1 MTSIRIV
8 VLSFAAVLAIGLF
21 ASSASAEAPEYGRC
35 VKTAGGKFKNSTC
48 TVASVPGEE
57 KYEWFPGAV
66 KNKFRTKLKVSTFVT
81 FETTA
86 GTKLVCHEATGE
98 GEITGAKS
106 TTGSYVFSGC
116 ETSKLQCQSEGG
128 EPGTLIGNTLNGLL
142 GIEVEA
148 ANPANN
154 SIAEDLFPAEA
165 GGLFVEFTCSGLSV
179 VARGSVLNP
188 TTENTMTESTTLKW
202 SAAKG
207 KQKPEKFV
215 GGPTAVC
222 EVSLNGGAFQQCG
235 GTLTMVL
242 TLEEKLEI
250 NTVV

>member
-1 MTSIRIV
+1 MTGPRIV
-8 VLSFAAVLAIGLF
+8 GLSFAAVLAIGVF

-35 VKTAGGKFKNSTC
+35 VKTTGGKFKNAKC

-57 KYEWFPGAV
+57 KYEWFPGVV
-66 KNKFRTKLKVSTFVT
+66 KNKFTTNLKVGTLVT
-81 FETTA
+81 FETA
-86 GTKLVCHEATGE
+86 GGSKLTCTGATGE

-116 ETSKLQCQSEGG
+116 ETAKLKCESEGG
-128 EPGTLIGNTLNGLL
+128 GTGTLIGNTLDGLL
-142 GIEVEA
+142 GIEFEA

-154 SIAEDLFPAEA
+154 RIAEDLFPAES
-165 GGLFVEFTCSGLSV
+165 GGFFVEFECSGLRV

-188 TTENTMTESTTLKW
+188 TTENTMTETTTLKW

-207 KQKPEKFV
+207 KQIPEKFV

-242 TLEEKLEI
+242 TLEEKIEI
-250 NTVV
+250 NTVA